1 MRFYHIFALAVAGT
15 VMASPA
21 AIAED
26 VDVDVRNTESK
37 VPEAFESRADK
48 CLYRYCKTAKDC
60 CPKMACYTKSS
71 SCVY

>member
-1 MRFYHIFALAVAGT
+1 MQFYHIFALAIAST

-21 AIAED
+21 PAAKD
-26 VDVDVRNTESK
+26 MTVDVRTTDSQIA
-37 VPEAFESRADK
+37 EAFDSRADK

-71 SCVY
+71 ACVY

>member
-1 MRFYHIFALAVAGT
+1 MRFYHIFAFAIAST

-21 AIAED
+21 AIAEV
-26 VDVDVRNTESK
+26 VDVDVRSTDSN
-37 VPEAFESRADK
+37 VAEAFESREDK

-60 CPKMACYTKSS
+60 CPRMACYTKSS